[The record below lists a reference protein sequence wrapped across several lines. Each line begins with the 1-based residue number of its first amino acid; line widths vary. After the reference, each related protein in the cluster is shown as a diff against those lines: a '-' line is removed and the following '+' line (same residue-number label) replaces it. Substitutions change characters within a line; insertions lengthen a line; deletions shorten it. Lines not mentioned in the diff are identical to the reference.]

1 MAFQGVN
8 FAAQRLVPSDDGRL
22 YAAIFEDGALHGCA
36 LTYTGSTLTM
46 AAGHLIAG
54 GRQIEVDASMS
65 FPVTGAVSGFA
76 QLVLVV
82 DLTQTATTAVF
93 NQVRA
98 EVRYASSSEGFPTLQ
113 QQDING
119 SGSLY
124 EAQLAIVSLGTGGIT
139 GIVQDLP
146 LAKLKGGGAG
156 LNFEVVGGTTQPAA
170 PTENTIWVN
179 TDTAISEWV
188 FSAEQP
194 ASPTEGMVW
203 FQTGISAAAAFNA
216 LKKNNMTVYPTG
228 CKQYESGAWVNQTAK
243 TYQGE
248 KWVNWLVYLYNRGD
262 VVSSLTGGWEVLKNC
277 GGTATLDAN
286 AININITGTSSDDTY
301 CCICTKNKVD
311 VTKYSK
317 MKINPEWQTEGTSQR
332 WTTFGLF
339 TAKPS
344 SFSETNDSVAGIF
357 LNRDQSVANATEIDL
372 SSVSGSYYVAYR
384 CGFYSSSNYKAKGTI
399 TEVIVE

>member
-54 GRQIEVDASMS
+54 GRQIEVDAAMS

-146 LAKLKGGGAG
+146 QAKLKGGGAG
-156 LNFEVVGGTTQPAA
+156 LNFSVVGGTTQPEN
-170 PTENTIWVN
+170 PKENTIWVN

-188 FSAEQP
+188 FSAAQP
-194 ASPTEGMVW
+194 ASPTAGMVW
-203 FQTGISAAAAFNA
+203 FQTGTSSSVAFNA
-216 LKKNNMTVYPTG
+216 LKKNNITVYPTS
-228 CKQYESGAWVNQTAK
+228 CKQYISGAWTDRAAK
-243 TYQGE
+243 TYQNS
-248 KWVNWLVYLYNRGD
+248 KWVGWELALYAKGVYGSDFTESGWTSFEIVDSSNNVDVNATVRYQENAYWRASLRIDFTPYSTVSVTHNDTPRQKYARPALQ
-262 VVSSLTGGWEVLKNC
+262 VVSSNGTVLASANLNSD
-277 GGTATLDAN
+277 GTEETVSLDISS
-286 AININITGTSSDDTY
+286 INQVGYVQIGARY
-301 CCICTKNKVD
+301 
-311 VTKYSK
+311 
-317 MKINPEWQTEGTSQR
+317 TESY
-332 WTTFGLF
+332 
-339 TAKPS
+339 
-344 SFSETNDSVAGIF
+344 
-357 LNRDQSVANATEIDL
+357 
-372 SSVSGSYYVAYR
+372 SGSANFDFTMSELVV
-384 CGFYSSSNYKAKGTI
+384 K
-399 TEVIVE
+399 